1 MQKSSGL
8 GRGLSSLIPTKKS
21 MNLGSDASPAIPREI
36 ATGNEEVIQ
45 IPVGAIVPNPHQ
57 PRHVFE
63 SEGLKDLVD
72 SIREHGIIQPLIV
85 TDLGDGKWQLIAG
98 ERRWRSAKEVGLP
111 TVPAIVRDLT
121 EQKKLEIAIIENIQ
135 RKDLN
140 GLEVARAYQKLIDEF
155 SLTQEALGKRLGKS
169 RSAITNTL
177 RLLTAPEAVM
187 NAIEK
192 GEISEGHARVLVGL
206 PVEDQLA
213 LLEKIKSIGMSVR
226 DTEKAGRDVVVQKH
240 IRKVAIDP
248 ELRAYEEEIASVL
261 GTKVE
266 IKKSDRGG
274 QIIIKYFSPDELRD
288 IVGKINP

>member
-1 MQKSSGL
+1 
-8 GRGLSSLIPTKKS
+8 LSSLIPSRKS
-21 MNLGSDASPAIPREI
+21 INTDSDGSPAIPREI
-36 ATGNEEVIQ
+36 AAGSEEVVQ
-45 IPVGAIVPNPHQ
+45 IPVGAITPNPHQ
-57 PRHVFE
+57 PRHMFE
-63 SEGLKDLVD
+63 PEGLKDLVD

-85 TDLGDGKWQLIAG
+85 TALGDGKWQLIAG
-98 ERRWRSAKEVGLP
+98 ERRWRSAKEVGLK
-111 TVPAIVRDLT
+111 TVPVIVRDLT

-177 RLLTAPEAVM
+177 RLLTAPEPVM
-187 NAIEK
+187 MAIER

-206 PVEDQLA
+206 PIEDQLA

-226 DTEKAGRDVVVQKH
+226 DTERAGRDVVVQKH

-266 IKKSDRGG
+266 IKKNDRGG
-274 QIIIKYFSPDELRD
+274 QIMIRYFSPDELRG
-288 IVGKINP
+288 IVNKINP